1 MAVPT
6 GTVCLTDLRTEFGD
20 ANGGNVC
27 LTEYY
32 AGGANVNSGTT
43 NGSGT
48 AIPSSGTLCL
58 KSNFAGAQAAIHN
71 TQFNVF
77 YKSSQIYFGA
87 GIYTRYSGMW
97 YDYPVSTSTGM
108 FGSMTT
114 PTFTGNYA
122 GYNGTHTIAQMQ
134 TINSDSS
141 PSQTSFA
148 FQIHN
153 GTGGTSSQSGGTAY
167 SSNSGLTGIRVYN
180 NSSYTGTPLIDL
192 TLASASATTNG
203 WVGNF
208 VNFNVAYYRARQ
220 WTWHVSASTYP
231 QSTYFGTSTNTKYF
245 QIY

>member
-77 YKSSQIYFGA
+77 YKSSTLTGF
-87 GIYTRYSGMW
+87 TVNYSGMW
-97 YDYPVSTSTGM
+97 NEYPVSTSNGM

-122 GYNGTHTIAQMQ
+122 GYNGTHTITQMQ
-134 TINSDSS
+134 TINSQLSS
-141 PSQTSFA
+141 SQTSFV
-148 FQIHN
+148 FEIHN
-153 GTGGTSSQSGGTAY
+153 GTGGTGSQSGGTAY
-167 SSNSGLTGIRVYN
+167 SSNNGLTGIRVYN

-192 TLASASATTNG
+192 TLASASAANG
-203 WVGNF
+203 WVSANGGF
-208 VNFNVAYYRARQ
+208 GQTIYFNGRQ
-220 WTWHVSASTYP
+220 WTWTVSASTYP
-231 QSTYFGTSTNTKYF
+231 QSTYFGTSLNTKYF